1 MVTLAGGIALRGRG
15 LLPILQPVPS
25 TPCDPMT
32 ALSGPAHVPFT
43 LPTAWRG
50 AADPTRAQVP
60 YGDLAAGLTAL
71 ARAAAEDLAVVLL
84 TAHLTALTA
93 ISAEPGCTASVRGLA
108 DDGETRAVPI
118 ADGRGPTWRHVVHAA
133 GLSARAAYPDADTG
147 RPAFPDRTL
156 FVAGGATAPA
166 DVSPRFGLV
175 AVAADNTLN
184 LCGAPGALAAPRLA
198 TLAAIYRSVLEAMAA
213 DRDVAPRGF
222 FLPAAE
228 RHTVLDE
235 WGTGASAGYRGH
247 TVVDLI
253 RDQVARVPEEVAV
266 RWSGGVLT
274 YRELDRRANQIA
286 RHLSGLGAGPES
298 LAGVCLRRAGDLL
311 PALVGVWRSGA
322 GQVPLDPDLPPERL
336 RHMARAAGCTLVV
349 TTAEHAGLF
358 DDGAG
363 RLVRLD
369 QDAGAIAAESGAP
382 LDTLAGPANVAY
394 IIYTSGS
401 TGSPKGVIVHHAALL
416 NHLAWTA
423 EAFAGR
429 GAGGSA
435 MFSSI
440 SVDLGIPSLYTPLV
454 TGQPVHLLPDP
465 LRIADLGATLLDGA
479 PYSFIK
485 LTPGHLD
492 LVSLDLFP
500 DEIRGLAGLVI
511 AAGDAFPTGLAARW
525 MAAAGADGA
534 PLATE
539 YGPTEAAIGN
549 SSQVITDLPDTDLIP
564 LGNPIPNTTMY
575 VLTRRLDP
583 APIGVAGEIYVGGAG
598 VTRGYAHAPGLTA
611 ERFVADPYGAAGARL
626 YRTGDRGRW
635 RPDGTLEFLG
645 RVDHQVKIRGF
656 RVELGEIRTRLLRHP
671 GIAEA
676 VIVACGPAPLQQR
689 LVAFVVPA
697 PVPDGG
703 APAGARELRDHLS
716 AELPDHMIPAEYV
729 TVDRFPLTSNGKV
742 DTRALQQLL

>member
-1 MVTLAGGIALRGRG
+1 MTG
-15 LLPILQPVPS
+15 LP
-25 TPCDPMT
+25 DP
-32 ALSGPAHVPFT
+32 ARVPFT

-50 AADPTRAQVP
+50 ATDPTRAEVP
-60 YGDLAAGLTAL
+60 YGDLTVSLTAL
-71 ARAAAEDLAVVLL
+71 ARAAGEDIAAILL
-84 TAHLTALTA
+84 TAHLTALGA
-93 ISAEPGCTASVRGLA
+93 IGAEPGCITSVRGLA

-118 ADGRGPTWRHVVHAA
+118 VDDGGPTWQHVVRAV
-133 GLSARAAYPDADTG
+133 GLSVRAADPDVDAG

-156 FVAGGATAPA
+156 FVAGPAAAPVGA
-166 DVSPRFGLV
+166 SHGFGLM
-175 AVAADNTLN
+175 AVAADDALT
-184 LCGAPGALAAPRLA
+184 LCGAPGAVAAPRLVSLA
-198 TLAAIYRSVLEAMAA
+198 TIYRSVLEAMAA
-213 DRDVAPRGF
+213 DHDGAARGA

-235 WGTGASAGYRGH
+235 WGTGASVGYRGH

-253 RDQVARVPEEVAV
+253 RDQMVRVPEAIAV

-274 YRELDRRANQIA
+274 YQELDRRANQIA
-286 RHLSGLGAGPES
+286 RHLSGLGAGPE
-298 LAGVCLRRAGDLL
+298 LLVGVCLRRTGDLL
-311 PALVGVWRSGA
+311 PALLGVWRSGA

-336 RHMARAAGCTLVV
+336 RHMARAAGCTLLI
-349 TTAEHAGLF
+349 TIAEHAGLF

-363 RLVRLD
+363 RLVMLD
-369 QDAGAIAAESGAP
+369 RDAGAIAAQAGAP
-382 LDTLAGPANVAY
+382 VDTTVGPAHIAY

-401 TGSPKGVIVHHAALL
+401 TGSPKGVIVHHAALV

-423 EAFAGR
+423 EAFAAHGT
-429 GAGGSA
+429 GGSA

-440 SVDLGIPSLYTPLV
+440 SVDLGIPSLYTPLI
-454 TGQPVHLLPDP
+454 TGQPVHLLPES
-465 LRIADLGATLLDGA
+465 LRTADLGATLLDGA

-485 LTPGHLD
+485 MTPGHLD

-500 DEIRGLAGLVI
+500 DEVQGLAGLVI
-511 AAGDAFPTGLAARW
+511 AAGDAFPTSLAARW
-525 MAAAGADGA
+525 MAAAGPGGTL
-534 PLATE
+534 LATE
-539 YGPTEAAIGN
+539 YGPTEVAIGS
-549 SSQVITDLPDTDLIP
+549 SSQVVTDLPGTDLIP
-564 LGNPIPNTTMY
+564 LGNPIPNTTTY

-583 APIGVAGEIYVGGAG
+583 APIGVPGEIYVGGAG
-598 VTRGYAHAPGLTA
+598 VTRGYLNAPGLTA

-656 RVELGEIRTRLLRHP
+656 RVELGEIRGQLLRHP

-697 PVPDGG
+697 PLPDGG
-703 APAGARELRDHLS
+703 TPAGRAELRDHLA
-716 AELPDHMIPAEYV
+716 AELPDHMIPAQYV
-729 TVDRFPLTSNGKV
+729 TVDKFPLTPNGKV
-742 DTRALQQLL
+742 DTRALQKLL

>member
-1 MVTLAGGIALRGRG
+1 MTSLS
-15 LLPILQPVPS
+15 VP
-25 TPCDPMT
+25 
-32 ALSGPAHVPFT
+32 ARVPFT

-50 AADPTRAQVP
+50 AADPTRAEVA

-71 ARAAAEDLAVVLL
+71 ARAAEEDIAVILL
-84 TAHLTALTA
+84 TAHLTALGA
-93 ISAEPGCTASVRGLA
+93 IGAEPGCTTSVRGLA

-118 ADGRGPTWRHVVHAA
+118 VDDGGPTWRHVVRAA
-133 GLSARAAYPDADTG
+133 GASARAADPDADTG

-156 FVAGGATAPA
+156 FVAGAATSPATGPAGA
-166 DVSPRFGLV
+166 SHGFGLV
-175 AVAADNTLN
+175 AVAADNTLY
-184 LCGAPGALAAPRLA
+184 LRGAPGAVAAPRLA
-198 TLAAIYRSVLEAMAA
+198 SLAAMYRSVLEAMAA
-213 DRDVAPRGF
+213 DHDGAVRGS

-228 RHTVLDE
+228 RHTVLDK
-235 WGTGASAGYRGH
+235 WGTGASVDHRGR

-253 RDQVARVPEEVAV
+253 RDQVARVPEAVAV

-274 YRELDRRANQIA
+274 YRELDRRANRIA
-286 RHLSGLGAGPES
+286 RHLAGLGAGPE
-298 LAGVCLRRAGDLL
+298 LLVGICLRRTGDLL
-311 PALVGVWRSGA
+311 PALLGVWRSGA

-336 RHMARAAGCTLVV
+336 RHMARAAGCTLLV
-349 TTAEHAGLF
+349 TTAKHTALF
-358 DDGAG
+358 DDGTG

-369 QDAGAIAAESGAP
+369 RDADAIAAESDAP
-382 LDTLAGPANVAY
+382 LDTQVEPGHIAY

-401 TGSPKGVIVHHAALL
+401 TGSPKGVIVHHAGLI

-429 GAGGSA
+429 GTGGSA

-454 TGQPVHLLPDP
+454 TGQPVHLLPEP
-465 LRIADLGATLLDGA
+465 LRTADLGATLLDGA

-485 LTPGHLD
+485 MTPGHLD

-500 DEIRGLAGLVI
+500 DEIRTLADLVI
-511 AAGDAFPTGLAARW
+511 AAGDAFPAGLAARW
-525 MAAAGADGA
+525 MAAAGAVGTL
-534 PLATE
+534 LATE
-539 YGPTEAAIGN
+539 YGPTEVTIGN
-549 SSQVITDLPDTDLIP
+549 SSQVVTELPGTDLIP

-575 VLTRRLDP
+575 VLTRLLDP
-583 APIGVAGEIYVGGAG
+583 APIGVPGEIYVGGSG
-598 VTRGYAHAPGLTA
+598 VTRGYLNAPGLTA
-611 ERFVADPYGAAGARL
+611 ERFVADPYGSAGARL

-656 RVELGEIRTRLLRHP
+656 RVELGEIRARLVRHP

-676 VIVACGPAPLQQR
+676 VIVACGPTPLQQR

-703 APAGARELRDHLS
+703 APAATAATAELRDHLA

-742 DTRALQQLL
+742 DTRALRELL

>member
-1 MVTLAGGIALRGRG
+1 
-15 LLPILQPVPS
+15 
-25 TPCDPMT
+25 MT
-32 ALSGPAHVPFT
+32 ALSGPGRVPFT

-50 AADPTRAQVP
+50 AADPTRAEVP
-60 YGDLAAGLTAL
+60 YGDLAVGLTAL
-71 ARAAAEDLAVVLL
+71 ARAVGEDIAVILL
-84 TAHLTALTA
+84 TAHLTALGA
-93 ISAEPGCTASVRGLA
+93 ISAEPGCTTSVRGLA

-118 ADGRGPTWRHVVHAA
+118 VDDGAPTWRHAVRAVGA
-133 GLSARAAYPDADTG
+133 SARAADPDVDTG
-147 RPAFPDRTL
+147 RSAFPDRTL
-156 FVAGGATAPA
+156 FVADAATAPA
-166 DVSPRFGLV
+166 SASHGFGLV

-184 LCGAPGALAAPRLA
+184 LCGAPGAVAAARLA
-198 TLAAIYRSVLEAMAA
+198 SLAAIYRSVLEAMAA
-213 DRDVAPRGF
+213 DHDGAARES

-228 RHTVLDE
+228 RCTVLDK
-235 WGTGASAGYRGH
+235 WGTGASVDYRGH
-247 TVVDLI
+247 TVVDMI
-253 RDQVARVPEEVAV
+253 RDQVARVPEAVAV
-266 RWSGGVLT
+266 RWSGGALT
-274 YRELDRRANQIA
+274 YQELDRRANRIA
-286 RHLSGLGAGPES
+286 RHLSSLGAGPE
-298 LAGVCLRRAGDLL
+298 LLVGVCLRRTGDLL
-311 PALVGVWRSGA
+311 PALLGVWRSGA

-336 RHMARAAGCTLVV
+336 RHMARAADCTLLV

-358 DDGAG
+358 DDGTG

-369 QDAGAIAAESGAP
+369 RDTDTIVAESGAP
-382 LDTLAGPANVAY
+382 LDTLVGPAHIAY

-423 EAFAGR
+423 EAFAGH
-429 GAGGSA
+429 GTGGSA

-454 TGQPVHLLPDP
+454 TGQPVHLLPEP
-465 LRIADLGATLLDGA
+465 LRTADLGATLLDGA

-511 AAGDAFPTGLAARW
+511 AAGDAFPTDLAARW
-525 MAAAGADGA
+525 MAAAGTDGA
-534 PLATE
+534 LLATE
-539 YGPTEAAIGN
+539 YGPTEVAIGN
-549 SSQVITDLPDTDLIP
+549 SSQVITDLPATDLIP

-583 APIGVAGEIYVGGAG
+583 APIGVPGEIYVGGAG
-598 VTRGYAHAPGLTA
+598 VTRGYLNAPGLTA

-645 RVDHQVKIRGF
+645 RADHQVKIRGF
-656 RVELGEIRTRLLRHP
+656 RVELGEIRARLLQHP

-676 VIVACGPAPLQQR
+676 VIVACAPTPLQQQR
-689 LVAFVVPA
+689 LVAFVVS
-697 PVPDGG
+697 DGG
-703 APAGARELRDHLS
+703 APAGTAELRDHLA

-742 DTRALQQLL
+742 DIRALQKLL